1 MTRGCMLSD
10 FSATLGEISVFDLNK
25 QNNPE
30 TNEMDA
36 LNLMGCRT
44 HVYIYI
50 YIFMYIYCTPGCLCH
65 WIHSRVS
72 WPFKSHLK
80 LTCVAG
86 SPSRAYLRA
95 GESAGGNSTSAGASV
110 GCENMKDDHHC
121 HGMIFMSSHRIIHR
135 LY

>member
-44 HVYIYI
+44 HIYI
-50 YIFMYIYCTPGCLCH
+50 YLCTYIVPLD
-65 WIHSRVS
+65 VS
-72 WPFKSHLK
+72 VTGFIAEFHGL
-80 LTCVAG
+80 
-86 SPSRAYLRA
+86 SRA
-95 GESAGGNSTSAGASV
+95 
-110 GCENMKDDHHC
+110 
-121 HGMIFMSSHRIIHR
+121 I
-135 LY
+135 